1 MAYLTNRNAPI
12 SGLANL
18 LAMRGRRG
26 DTELVHMSKPEID
39 MMERMGKMT
48 SNPATGLPEAF
59 SLEDEMEGLVSLM
72 EMPNAKD
79 AMKDLMEY
87 GKEKLKT
94 LTMKDIEKEMP
105 APQQQQIPIQRPM
118 PQPQQGAMAN
128 LRSGGLAT
136 FGQHIQRQLMEK
148 AREESGGDIDPFLD
162 EVEGM
167 AEERFGIEFNGGIG
181 GGQQPR
187 PMTPNLG
194 QPRTM
199 PYTDNPFKGLR
210 PNTTPIHPS
219 LDDRFPIGIQPYQ
232 RGIPTANSPMAKSN
246 IIFGLDDPGRTQEIQ
261 QNMKDSAKI
270 FKEAIDKLRSG
281 QSQYKDGGIIGL
293 AEGMRP
299 KDYFEGQVYDDRGDG
314 MSDDIN
320 FKVDGDPVIKG
331 ARLSADEY
339 VMPADLVAMLGN
351 GSSDA
356 GAKKL
361 DAFTKEMRMKAFGT
375 TEQQKP
381 INAIKE
387 LKDMV

>member
-1 MAYLTNRNAPI
+1 MAYLTNRNAPV

-18 LAMRGRRG
+18 LAMRGRQG

-48 SNPATGLPEAF
+48 SNPVTGLPEAF
-59 SLEDEMEGLVSLM
+59 SLEDDMQGLVSLM

-87 GKEKLKT
+87 GKEKLKA
-94 LTMKDIEKEMP
+94 LTMKDMEKEMP
-105 APQQQQIPIQRPM
+105 APQQQPMPIQKPM
-118 PQPQQGAMAN
+118 PQPQQGAMTN

-167 AEERFGIEFNGGIG
+167 AEERFGIEFNGDGI

-187 PMTPNLG
+187 PM
-194 QPRTM
+194 
-199 PYTDNPFKGLR
+199 PFPR
-210 PNTTPIHPS
+210 PNVIGPAV
-219 LDDRFPIGIQPYQ
+219 DRFPIGVQPYQ
-232 RGIPTANSPMAKSN
+232 QTKPLGSQ
-246 IIFGLDDPGRTQEIQ
+246 DPGRILEIR
-261 QNMKDSAKI
+261 QNMKDSADV
-270 FKEAIDKLRSG
+270 FKKALDRLMSG
-281 QSQYKDGGIIGL
+281 KSQYEGGIAQL
-293 AEGMRP
+293 SKGMRP
-299 KDYFEGQVYDDRGDG
+299 KDYFEGQIYDDRGDG
-314 MSDDIN
+314 MSDDID
-320 FKVDGDPVIKG
+320 FKVEGDPIIKR
-331 ARLSADEY
+331 AKLSADEY
-339 VMPADLVAMLGN
+339 VLPADLVAMLGN

-381 INAIKE
+381 INATKE

>member
-1 MAYLTNRNAPI
+1 MAYLTNRNAPV

-18 LAMRGRRG
+18 LAMRGRQG

-48 SNPATGLPEAF
+48 SNPVTGLPEAF
-59 SLEDEMEGLVSLM
+59 SLEDEISGLASLM
-72 EMPNAKD
+72 EMPSAKD
-79 AMKDLMEY
+79 AMKDLMDY

-94 LTMKDIEKEMP
+94 LTMKEIEKEMP

-118 PQPQQGAMAN
+118 PQPQQGAMTN
-128 LRSGGLAT
+128 LRSGGLAS
-136 FGQHIQRQLMEK
+136 FGQHIQRQLMNK
-148 AREESGGDIDPFLD
+148 AREESGGNIEPFLD

-167 AEERFGIEFNGGIG
+167 AEERFGIKFNGDGI

-187 PMTPNLG
+187 PM
-194 QPRTM
+194 
-199 PYTDNPFKGLR
+199 PFPR
-210 PNTTPIHPS
+210 PNVIGPAV
-219 LDDRFPIGIQPYQ
+219 DRFPIGVQPYQ
-232 RGIPTANSPMAKSN
+232 QTKPLGSQ
-246 IIFGLDDPGRTQEIQ
+246 DPGRILEIR
-261 QNMKDSAKI
+261 QNMKDSADV
-270 FKEAIDKLRSG
+270 FKKALDRLMSG
-281 QSQYKDGGIIGL
+281 KSQYEGGVAQL
-293 AEGMRP
+293 AGGMRP

-314 MSDDIN
+314 MSDDIG

-331 ARLSADEY
+331 AKLSADEY

-381 INAIKE
+381 INATKE

>member
-94 LTMKDIEKEMP
+94 LTMKDMEKEMP
-105 APQQQQIPIQRPM
+105 APQQQPIPIQKPM

-128 LRSGGLAT
+128 LRSGGLAS
-136 FGQHIQRQLMEK
+136 FGQHIQRQLMNK
-148 AREESGGDIDPFLD
+148 AREESGGNIEPFLD

-167 AEERFGIEFNGGIG
+167 AEERFGIEFNGDGI

-187 PMTPNLG
+187 PM
-194 QPRTM
+194 
-199 PYTDNPFKGLR
+199 PFPR
-210 PNTTPIHPS
+210 PNVIGPTV
-219 LDDRFPIGIQPYQ
+219 DRFSIGQPYQ
-232 RGIPTANSPMAKSN
+232 PKPLGSN
-246 IIFGLDDPGRTQEIQ
+246 DPRIQEIRQ
-261 QNMKDSAKI
+261 SMKDSAKL
-270 FKEAIDKLRSG
+270 FKEAIDRLRSG
-281 QSQYKDGGIIGL
+281 KSQYEGGIAQL
-293 AEGMRP
+293 AGGMRP

-381 INAIKE
+381 INATKE